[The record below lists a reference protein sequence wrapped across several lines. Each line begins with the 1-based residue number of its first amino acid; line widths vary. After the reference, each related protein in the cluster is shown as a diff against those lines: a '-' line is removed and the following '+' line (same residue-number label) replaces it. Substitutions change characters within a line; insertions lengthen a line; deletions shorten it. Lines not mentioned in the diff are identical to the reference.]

1 MAFKDGSLV
10 HESQYSIW
18 IHRKLRHSNSCK
30 KMKNYVSMLISS
42 NSILET
48 QRGLKTDTEAESKQL
63 VSTVQRCLSGQSKS
77 AHGINL
83 RFEFSNSWLLSN
95 TIIWHTIP
103 KSKLSLSISPWITKW
118 SSELSFISM
127 FPSKSWRHQ
136 HIQLNRLLINI
147 TYSRG
152 PKIENCGTPD
162 LTGKAPDFTPPIT
175 TDCCRPWSYDLMN
188 RIISPFIPN

>member
-1 MAFKDGSLV
+1 MNL
-10 HESQYSIW
+10 SIPSEFTASW
-18 IHRKLRHSNSCK
+18 GTATAARKWKTMFQCSYHQ
-30 KMKNYVSMLISS
+30 
-42 NSILET
+42 ILYLKP
-48 QRGLKTDTEAESKQL
+48 RGASKQIL
-63 VSTVQRCLSGQSKS
+63 KLNQNSWCPLSTVQRCLSGQSKS

-118 SSELSFISM
+118 SSELSFISI